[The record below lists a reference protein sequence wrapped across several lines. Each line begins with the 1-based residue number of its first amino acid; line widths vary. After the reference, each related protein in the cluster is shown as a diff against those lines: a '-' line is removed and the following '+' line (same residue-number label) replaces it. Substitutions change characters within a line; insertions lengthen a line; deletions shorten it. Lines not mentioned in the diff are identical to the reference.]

1 MDTTAL
7 KIFVE
12 IVRRGSFAAV
22 ARDRSLDPSV
32 ISRAIQSLEQ
42 EIDARLFHRTTRRLS
57 LTEAGRVFFDHIAPV
72 VEEID
77 RARESVGDKDAPPG
91 GRLRVTTSVSFGE
104 RCLVPLLPKFTARYP
119 GVTLDIVLTEA
130 LLDLVGERI
139 DVAIRLGALADSSL
153 VSSRL
158 FHTTYKACA
167 SPDYFSRHGRIER
180 PEDLAGHECLLFPF
194 WGLTPRWRFRN
205 ARGETTEVSVSG
217 RVVVSSGI
225 ALEQCALAGM
235 GIVILPEWL
244 VSGSLRHGSLQAVL
258 GEYQA
263 TATGSFDAGGWLVY
277 PSREKLPRKVSAFS
291 DFLKREFRPRR
302 QVVAAHH
309 C

>member
-12 IVRRGSFAAV
+12 IVRRQSFAAV
-22 ARDRSLDPSV
+22 ARDRGVDPSV

-57 LTEAGRVFFDHIAPV
+57 LTEAGSVFLDHIARV

-77 RARESVGDKDAPPG
+77 RARDSVSDKDAPPS

-119 GVTLDIVLTEA
+119 RVTLDLVLAEGV
-130 LLDLVGERI
+130 LDLVGERI
-139 DVAIRLGALADSSL
+139 DVAIRLGALTDSNL

-158 FHTTYKACA
+158 FRTTYRACA
-167 SPDYFSRHGRIER
+167 SPDYLARHARIES
-180 PEDLAGHECLLFPF
+180 PQDLAGHECLLFPF
-194 WGLTPRWRFRN
+194 WGLTPRWRFRS
-205 ARGETTEVSVSG
+205 ARGETIEVTVSG

-225 ALEQCALAGM
+225 ALEQCAMAGM

-244 VSGSLRHGSLQAVL
+244 VSESLRKGSLQAVL
-258 GEYQA
+258 DAYQA
-263 TATGSFDAGGWLVY
+263 TATGSFDTGGWLVY
-277 PSREKLPRKVSAFS
+277 PSREKLPRKVSVFS

-302 QVVAAHH
+302 
-309 C
+309 